1 MRSSLG
7 RSQSSKTLSDVEE
20 LKLQPTPCMNSDK
33 ATVFERYF
41 GYLLEV
47 FPLILL
53 SLIPVIGGILT
64 TVYVVFRDSFDGR
77 SVGKLIL
84 KTRVVRLEDNQP
96 ASFRES
102 ALRNFPLA
110 ISFFLTILPFVGH
123 IFAAIVGTV
132 VFVLEAISIAT
143 NKDRRRLGDKLAGTI
158 VVRI

>member
-1 MRSSLG
+1 
-7 RSQSSKTLSDVEE
+7 
-20 LKLQPTPCMNSDK
+20 MNSEK
-33 ATVFERYF
+33 ATVFDRYV

-53 SLIPVIGGILT
+53 SLIPVFGGILT
-64 TVYVVFRDSFDGR
+64 TVYVVFRDSFGGR

-84 KTRVVRLEDNQP
+84 KTRVVRLDNNQP
-96 ASFRES
+96 ATLRES

-110 ISFFLTILPFVGH
+110 ISFFMTILPVVGH
-123 IFAAIVGTV
+123 ILAGVVGTV
-132 VFVLEAISIAT
+132 VFVLEGISIAT